1 MRQETEQGF
10 TLLEALV
17 ALAIVAIAGV
27 SVVSAVEG
35 HVDRVRGLEMR
46 AAARWVA
53 ENRLAELGLG
63 GKDRGTGEG
72 QVEMLG
78 QQWQVAVTRRGSADP
93 DLDHVEIAVGPV
105 RASPLYRLDGF
116 LDRGRPQ

>member
-1 MRQETEQGF
+1 MRHDAEQGF

-27 SVVSAVEG
+27 SVIAAVEG
-35 HVDRVRGLEMR
+35 HVDRVHALETR

-53 ENRLAELGLG
+53 ENRLAELQVG
-63 GKDRGTGEG
+63 GKDRGAGEDR
-72 QVEMLG
+72 VEMLG

-93 DLDHVEIAVGPV
+93 DLGRVEIAVGPSGK
-105 RASPLYRLDGF
+105 APLYRLDGF
-116 LDRGRPQ
+116 LDRGRP

>member
-1 MRQETEQGF
+1 MTGSSEQGF
-10 TLLEALV
+10 TLMEALV

-27 SVVSAVEG
+27 AIVGAVEG
-35 HVDRVRGLEMR
+35 HVDRVRALEMR

-63 GKDRGTGEG
+63 AGAGKTGD

-78 QQWQVAVTRRGSADP
+78 RQWQVAVTNRSSADP
-93 DLDHVEIAVGPV
+93 DLDHVEIAVGPPG
-105 RASPLYRLDGF
+105 APPLYRLDGF
-116 LDRGRPQ
+116 TDRGRP